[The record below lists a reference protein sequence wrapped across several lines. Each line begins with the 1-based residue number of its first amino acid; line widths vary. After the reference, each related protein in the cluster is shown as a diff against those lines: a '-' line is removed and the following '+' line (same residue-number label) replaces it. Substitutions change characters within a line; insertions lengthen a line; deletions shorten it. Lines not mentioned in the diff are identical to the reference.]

1 MTRAQYILAWVA
13 GVALAGFPGCEYCED
28 LPPFPHGQYVVQ
40 AAGFAPWE
48 VGMDVEL
55 GRDVGY
61 DFIRVTFTD
70 ADGAEWEI
78 LYQ

>member
-1 MTRAQYILAWVA
+1 M
-13 GVALAGFPGCEYCED
+13 
-28 LPPFPHGQYVVQ
+28 Q
-40 AAGFAPWE
+40 AAWFAPGE